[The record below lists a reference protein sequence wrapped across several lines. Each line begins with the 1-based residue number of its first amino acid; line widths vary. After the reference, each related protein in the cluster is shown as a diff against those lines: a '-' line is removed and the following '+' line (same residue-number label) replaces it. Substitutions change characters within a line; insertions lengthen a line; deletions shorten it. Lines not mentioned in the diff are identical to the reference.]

1 MIIVSNGYTTFK
13 IFYSLQAM
21 LDFFGEDVYNSIM
34 NKTHSQYSM
43 MYV

>member
-1 MIIVSNGYTTFK
+1 MIIVSNGYTSK
-13 IFYSLQAM
+13 RFYSLQAM
-21 LDFFGEDVYNSIM
+21 LDFFGVDVYNSIM

>member
-1 MIIVSNGYTTFK
+1 MIIVSNGYTTIK
-13 IFYSLQAM
+13 RFYSLQAM